1 MLMNKILRYSF
12 MALLAMMVGNV
23 MAQDVTLDFTLET
36 EEGSKQSV
44 WGFPASSKNKQVEE
58 QSFTY
63 NGYTVKVAGSE
74 GNGYYWHDKDH
85 YLLFGK
91 QGAYVTLPAFDFD
104 VAYIEVEG
112 NSSASANT
120 KQNIFVGDEAV
131 STETTSAQV
140 TNTYVIAEAYQTA
153 GTIYTIKVNSNHN
166 DQIRTIK
173 IYKKGAEAPIQVPE
187 FSVAG
192 GLYLE
197 TQSVAMSCEEGARI
211 LYTVAVGND
220 PEYIDDENY
229 VGVFYDGNP
238 LTVSKS
244 TIIKAMAVKNGK
256 TSSIVTAKYTIV
268 NTTGKGTVESPFSV
282 ADALLVV
289 DALDNGQKTADEYV
303 IKGSVTEVTEISL
316 DYGNATFKIADA
328 GSADVLTVFRAKDA
342 NGENITD
349 ENYVKVGDKVAVQGK
364 LQKYVSGETVTPEV
378 AQGGKILSVES
389 EEPLPELPTVDQ
401 QPVYKF
407 TAKGQ
412 WGSYTFNKTPFRA
425 ADYKGFRIEY
435 SNMNEVSEGAAF
447 NILINS
453 NETHLGQ
460 DWSGAE
466 AQVPNKTAYK
476 NFGFDAAHTVFEGDF
491 SDFVA
496 TDDPATTCPTIA
508 QFALQACAAG
518 NTVIIKKVVFIKQD
532 NTEVLPEYKGDDWGG
547 GAYTIEE
554 VTDGINTINADKTEN
569 GVRYN
574 LAGQKV
580 NNGFKGV
587 VIMNGKKMLQK

>member
-1 MLMNKILRYSF
+1 MNKILRYSF

-91 QGAYVTLPAFDFD
+91 QGAYVQLPAFDFD

-173 IYKKGAEAPIQVPE
+173 IYKKGAEAPIQEPE

-229 VGVFYDGNP
+229 TGVFYDGNP

-282 ADALLVV
+282 ADALLVI

-389 EEPLPELPTVDQ
+389 EVPLPELPTVDQ

-412 WGSYTFNKTPFRA
+412 WGSYTFNKAPFRA

-496 TDDPATTCPTIA
+496 TDDPTTTCPTIA

>member
-1 MLMNKILRYSF
+1 MNKILRYSF
-12 MALLAMMVGNV
+12 MALLAMMAGNV
-23 MAQDVTLDFTLET
+23 MATEITFLPSEFAAATSSNYSLTKDGVTVAVT
-36 EEGSKQSV
+36 
-44 WGFPASSKNKQVEE
+44 SS
-58 QSFTY
+58 
-63 NGYTVKVAGSE
+63 TVTADQFRIFKS
-74 GNGYYWHDKDH
+74 
-85 YLLFGK
+85 
-91 QGAYVTLPAFDFD
+91 QT
-104 VAYIEVEG
+104 ITI
-112 NSSASANT
+112 SS
-120 KQNIFVGDEAV
+120 
-131 STETTSAQV
+131 
-140 TNTYVIAEAYQTA
+140 TA
-153 GTIYTIKVNSNHN
+153 GNITKAVFTCTAEGDAKYGPGCFSEPTTGS
-166 DQIRTIK
+166 
-173 IYKKGAEAPIQVPE
+173 YAYEGAVGTWTGEATE
-187 FSVAG
+187 FSMTAATNQVRATSIVVTVSG
-192 GLYLE
+192 APSVIVEVPKFSIASGLYLE

-229 VGVFYDGNP
+229 TGVFYDGNP

-303 IKGSVTEVTEISL
+303 IKGNVTEVTEISL

-389 EEPLPELPTVDQ
+389 EVPLPELPTVDQ
-401 QPVYKF
+401 QPIYKF

-496 TDDPATTCPTIA
+496 TDDPTTTCPTIA

-554 VTDGINTINADKTEN
+554 VTDGINTINVDKAEN

>member
-173 IYKKGAEAPIQVPE
+173 IYKKGAEAPIQEPE
-187 FSVAG
+187 FSVAS

-256 TSSIVTAKYTIV
+256 TSSIVTATYTIV

-303 IKGSVTEVTEISL
+303 IKGNVTEVTEISL

-349 ENYVKVGDKVAVQGK
+349 ENYVKVGDKVTVQGK
-364 LQKYVSGETVTPEV
+364 LQRYFKDEVVTPEV

-401 QPVYKF
+401 QPIYKF

-412 WGSYTFNKTPFRA
+412 WGSYTFNKAPFRA

-476 NFGFDAAHTVFEGDF
+476 NAGFDAAHTVFEGDF

-554 VTDGINTINADKTEN
+554 VTDGINTINVDKTEN

>member
-23 MAQDVTLDFTLET
+23 MATEITFLPSEFAAATSSDYSLTKDGVTVAVT
-36 EEGSKQSV
+36 
-44 WGFPASSKNKQVEE
+44 SS
-58 QSFTY
+58 
-63 NGYTVKVAGSE
+63 TVTADQFRIFKS
-74 GNGYYWHDKDH
+74 
-85 YLLFGK
+85 
-91 QGAYVTLPAFDFD
+91 QT
-104 VAYIEVEG
+104 ITI
-112 NSSASANT
+112 SS
-120 KQNIFVGDEAV
+120 
-131 STETTSAQV
+131 
-140 TNTYVIAEAYQTA
+140 TA
-153 GTIYTIKVNSNHN
+153 GNITKAVFTCTAEGDAKYGPGCFSEPTTGS
-166 DQIRTIK
+166 
-173 IYKKGAEAPIQVPE
+173 YAYEGAVGTWTGEATEFSMTAATNQVRATSIVVTVSGAPSVIVEVPE
-187 FSVAG
+187 FSVAS
-192 GLYLE
+192 GLYFE
-197 TQSVAMSCEEGARI
+197 PQTVALTCEEGAKI
-211 LYTVAVGND
+211 LYTIPAGQD
-220 PEYIDDENY
+220 PVYVDDEN
-229 VGVFYDGNP
+229 VTGVWYDGTP
-238 LTVSKS
+238 LEITR
-244 TIIKAMAVKNGK
+244 TTTIKAMAVKDGK

-389 EEPLPELPTVDQ
+389 EVPLPELPTVDQ

-412 WGSYTFNKTPFRA
+412 WGSYTFNKAPFRA

-496 TDDPATTCPTIA
+496 TDDPTTTCPTIA

>member
-12 MALLAMMVGNV
+12 MALLAMMAGNV
-23 MAQDVTLDFTLET
+23 MATEITFLPSEFAAATSSNYSLTKDGVTVAVT
-36 EEGSKQSV
+36 
-44 WGFPASSKNKQVEE
+44 SS
-58 QSFTY
+58 
-63 NGYTVKVAGSE
+63 TVTADQFRIFKS
-74 GNGYYWHDKDH
+74 
-85 YLLFGK
+85 
-91 QGAYVTLPAFDFD
+91 QT
-104 VAYIEVEG
+104 ITI
-112 NSSASANT
+112 SS
-120 KQNIFVGDEAV
+120 
-131 STETTSAQV
+131 
-140 TNTYVIAEAYQTA
+140 TA
-153 GTIYTIKVNSNHN
+153 GNITKAVFTCTAEGDAKYGPGCFSEPTTGS
-166 DQIRTIK
+166 
-173 IYKKGAEAPIQVPE
+173 YAYEGAVGTWTGEATE
-187 FSVAG
+187 FSMTAATNQVRATSIVVTVSG
-192 GLYLE
+192 APSVIVEVPKFSIASGLYLE

-229 VGVFYDGNP
+229 TGVFYDGNP

-256 TSSIVTAKYTIV
+256 TSNIVTANYTIV

-282 ADALLVV
+282 ADALLVI

-303 IKGSVTEVTEISL
+303 IKGNVTEVTEISL

-389 EEPLPELPTVDQ
+389 EVPLPELPTVDQ
-401 QPVYKF
+401 QPIYKF

-496 TDDPATTCPTIA
+496 TDDPTTTCPTIA

-554 VTDGINTINADKTEN
+554 VTDGINTINADKAEN

>member
-1 MLMNKILRYSF
+1 MNKILRYSF

-173 IYKKGAEAPIQVPE
+173 IYKKGAEAPIQEPE
-187 FSVAG
+187 FSVAS

-229 VGVFYDGNP
+229 TGVFYDGNP

-256 TSSIVTAKYTIV
+256 TSSIVTATYTIV

-282 ADALLVV
+282 ADALLVI
-289 DALDNGQKTADEYV
+289 DALENGKATADEYV
-303 IKGSVTEVTEISL
+303 IKGNVTEVTEISL

-349 ENYVKVGDKVAVQGK
+349 ENYVKVGDKVTVQGK
-364 LQKYVSGETVTPEV
+364 LQRYFKDEVVTPEV

-401 QPVYKF
+401 QPIYKF

-412 WGSYTFNKTPFRA
+412 WGSYTFNKAPFRA

-476 NFGFDAAHTVFEGDF
+476 NAGFDAAHTVFEGDF

-554 VTDGINTINADKTEN
+554 VTDGINTINVDKTEN

>member
-1 MLMNKILRYSF
+1 MNKILRYSF

-91 QGAYVTLPAFDFD
+91 QGAYVQLPAFDFD

-173 IYKKGAEAPIQVPE
+173 IYKKGAEAPIQEPE

-229 VGVFYDGNP
+229 TGVFYDGNP

-389 EEPLPELPTVDQ
+389 EVPLPELPTVDQ

-412 WGSYTFNKTPFRA
+412 WGSYTFNKAPFRA

>member
-1 MLMNKILRYSF
+1 MNKILRYSF

-91 QGAYVTLPAFDFD
+91 QGAYVQLPAFDFD

-173 IYKKGAEAPIQVPE
+173 IYKKGAEAPIQEPE

-229 VGVFYDGNP
+229 TGVFYDGNP

-389 EEPLPELPTVDQ
+389 EVPLPELPTVDQ

-412 WGSYTFNKTPFRA
+412 WGSYTFNKAPFRA

-496 TDDPATTCPTIA
+496 TDDPTTTCPTIA